1 MTVTVK
7 VHVNGNYRCK
17 VKQQGRDAEWVG
29 PNEERLFHVAH
40 SPRVDEFFHVG
51 PEEYLG
57 EPAKPA
63 PVDAA

>member
-17 VKQQGRDAEWVG
+17 VQHRGNEPVWVG
-29 PNEERLFHVAH
+29 PNEERSFTPTHPVA
-40 SPRVDEFFHVG
+40 DEVFFVG

-57 EPAKPA
+57 EPTKPA
-63 PVDAA
+63 E

>member
-17 VKQQGRDAEWVG
+17 VEQEGREPVWVG
-29 PNEERLFHVAH
+29 PDEEKSFTPPH
-40 SPRVDEFFHVG
+40 PVDTSFRVG

-57 EPAKPA
+57 APAKPA
-63 PVDAA
+63 E